1 MPSAGISRKKSGE
14 VAVRT
19 VSRVAVLWDATI
31 GGVQFHAT
39 EMAAR
44 SAGVV
49 VQSIPIRR
57 PEDVNEA
64 FERTVREQAQAMV
77 ILSSPLIF
85 VERAHIA
92 QSSFEKSA
100 ADDQSFQFVS

>member
-1 MPSAGISRKKSGE
+1 MQQKWLPGLRAWYCNRSR
-14 VAVRT
+14 
-19 VSRVAVLWDATI
+19 
-31 GGVQFHAT
+31 
-39 EMAAR
+39 
-44 SAGVV
+44 
-49 VQSIPIRR
+49 IRR